1 MPFIASIV
9 SLFSSPAKAAA
20 ELGAI
25 FPICGASL
33 FRPKF
38 PMII

>member
-25 FPICGASL
+25 FPICGLS
-33 FRPKF
+33 FCMPKF
-38 PMII
+38 PMAM